1 MKTFLIA
8 AITADGFIAKNSAH
22 MPSWTSKE
30 DKKFFVERTKQ
41 AGVVI
46 MGSKTFEVM
55 GRPLKD
61 RLNIV
66 YSRDPNKKY
75 EGAEVTNKPPA
86 ELLRDL
92 EARGFHEAA
101 ICGGSNIYTMF
112 LKAGLLDTLYIT
124 IEPLLFGSGVTILNE
139 PVEAHLKL
147 VSSKMLSDNVVLL
160 EYGCLNQRT
169 NTKKN

>member
-1 MKTFLIA
+1 MIKTFLIA

-22 MPSWTSKE
+22 NPSWTGKE

-66 YSRDPNKKY
+66 YSRDTNKKY
-75 EGAEVTNKPPA
+75 EGVEVTNKPPE
-86 ELLRDL
+86 ELLADL
-92 EARGFHEAA
+92 EARGYKEAA

-124 IEPLLFGSGVTILNE
+124 IEPL
-139 PVEAHLKL
+139 
-147 VSSKMLSDNVVLL
+147 
-160 EYGCLNQRT
+160 
-169 NTKKN
+169 

>member
-1 MKTFLIA
+1 MKAFLIA

-46 MGSKTFEVM
+46 MGSKTFEAM

-66 YSRDPNKKY
+66 YSRDASKKF

-86 ELLRDL
+86 ELLKDL
-92 EARGFHEAA
+92 EARGYTEAA
-101 ICGGSNIYTMF
+101 ICGGSHIYTMF

-124 IEPLLFGSGVTILNE
+124 IEPLLFGSGVTILSE
-139 PVEAHLKL
+139 PVEANLKL
-147 VSSKMLSDNVVLL
+147 VSSKQLTDQVVLL
-160 EYGCLNQRT
+160 EYNVI
-169 NTKKN
+169 K

>member
-1 MKTFLIA
+1 MIHTFLIA

-46 MGSKTFEVM
+46 MGSKTFEAM

-66 YSRDPNKKY
+66 YSRDTSKKF
-75 EGAEVTNKPPA
+75 EGAEVTSKEPRA
-86 ELLRDL
+86 LLEEL
-92 EARGFHEAA
+92 EKRGYQEAA
-101 ICGGSNIYTMF
+101 ICGGSHIYTMF
-112 LKAGLLDTLYIT
+112 LKAELIDTLYIT
-124 IEPLLFGSGVTILNE
+124 IEPLLFGSGVTMFSE
-139 PVEAHLKL
+139 PVEANLKL
-147 VSSKMLSDNVVLL
+147 ISSKQLTDQVVLL
-160 EYGCLNQRT
+160 EYKLIT
-169 NTKKN
+169 